1 MFNAIRNLLLR
12 LMRVPPEPDPPQGSP
27 ESLKIFHAGR
37 NFYVWSVIRWG
48 FIQCCIALPLLGAL
62 IFITVG
68 FRAANTPYL
77 ARYILGALGWLFT
90 RAYAAQFFLSFFLVR
105 LNYEMRWYIVTDR
118 SLRIRYGVWKLEEMT
133 MTFANIQQ
141 INILQGPLQRV
152 LGIANLE
159 VTSAGGGGSQIRS
172 HVGYFEGVD
181 NALQIRDLILERLK
195 RYRDSG
201 LGDPDD
207 HHANAP
213 AQTAEAV
220 HELLSAARELRK
232 AVAQV

>member
-1 MFNAIRNLLLR
+1 MFNAIRNILLR
-12 LMRVPPEPDPPQGSP
+12 LMRVPPEPDPPQGSSD
-27 ESLKIFHAGR
+27 SLKIFHAGR

-48 FIQCCIALPLLGAL
+48 FIQCCIAFPVLGAL
-62 IFITVG
+62 IAITVG
-68 FRAANTPYL
+68 SRAANTPYL
-77 ARYILGALGWLFT
+77 ARYILGALGWLLT
-90 RAYAAQFFLSFFLVR
+90 LAYAGQFFVSFFLVR

-213 AQTAEAV
+213 VQTAEAV
-220 HELLSAARELRK
+220 HELLSAARDLRK
-232 AVAQV
+232 AVAQM